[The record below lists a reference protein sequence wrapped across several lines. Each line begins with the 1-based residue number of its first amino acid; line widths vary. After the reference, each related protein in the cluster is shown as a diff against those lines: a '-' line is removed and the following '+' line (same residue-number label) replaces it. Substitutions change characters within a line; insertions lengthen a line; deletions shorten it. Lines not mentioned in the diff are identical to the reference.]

1 MSGEQNCRKQK
12 LKESDISPKNSLNF
26 LAYNRLDFLD
36 ISCLH
41 FVTIALDF
49 DQIEPNASPFWLKNA
64 LSRS

>member
-49 DQIEPNASPFWLKNA
+49 DQIFNVLCEFLDYTPV
-64 LSRS
+64 